1 MTKKRFK
8 TCSKRAFRP
17 SLSTK
22 SVNHVTYLQNH
33 VTPATL
39 SARTFA
45 PSINQDLRIRKMESN
60 SIFRTKFLQP
70 TTLIVV
76 VMLGLWAFYT
86 GQDKG
91 DIKQVP
97 QNNFAGNDANKDA
110 QFLIDAGEICI
121 EEIKLGQ
128 LAQKKS
134 INIDIQEFG
143 KTLEDAY
150 TKMLNELIPLAK
162 SKSIIIP
169 IAMTD
174 KSQQTYNQLVATPLN
189 YFNKAYCDI
198 AVSRHQEAGV
208 KFQKVFT
215 ESTDEDTRRWALS
228 KLPELR
234 RHLEFSLVMQ
244 KKSLPM
250 N

>member
-1 MTKKRFK
+1 
-8 TCSKRAFRP
+8 
-17 SLSTK
+17 
-22 SVNHVTYLQNH
+22 
-33 VTPATL
+33 
-39 SARTFA
+39 
-45 PSINQDLRIRKMESN
+45 MESD
-60 SIFRTKFLQP
+60 SIFKLKFLQP
-70 TTLIVV
+70 TTLIIAVI
-76 VMLGLWAFYT
+76 LGLWAFYA
-86 GQDKG
+86 GQNKE
-91 DIKQVP
+91 DIKQIP
-97 QNNFAGNDANKDA
+97 QNGFSANDVNKDA

-121 EEIKLGQ
+121 EEIKFGQ

-174 KSQQTYNQLVATPLN
+174 KSQQTYNQLVTTPLN
-189 YFNKAYCDI
+189 YFSKAYCDI
-198 AVSRHQEAGV
+198 AVSRHQEAGA

-234 RHLEFSLVMQ
+234 RHLEFSLVTQ
-244 KKSLPM
+244 KKFEATK
-250 N
+250 